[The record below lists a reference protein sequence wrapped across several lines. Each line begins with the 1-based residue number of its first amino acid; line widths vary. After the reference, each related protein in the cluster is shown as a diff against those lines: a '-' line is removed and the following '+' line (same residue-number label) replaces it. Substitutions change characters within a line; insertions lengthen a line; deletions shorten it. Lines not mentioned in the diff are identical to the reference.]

1 MKKYGKALLYFW
13 SNALIKKKKLWAHG
27 DMFKM
32 LKKKNYSGEGRYKRL
47 LYRMSAIECR
57 KNDKIM

>member
-1 MKKYGKALLYFW
+1 MEKHFFTSDQILLY
-13 SNALIKKKKLWAHG
+13 KKKRNYEPMVILLKCS
-27 DMFKM
+27 
-32 LKKKNYSGEGRYKRL
+32 KKKYSGEGRYKKRL